1 MREVY
6 SVERVL
12 EVNTEFQCVI
22 GVHLRPLGFA
32 ILVVISPV
40 GYVLATPNPTIGSWE
55 RLVALIRNTLSMI
68 IKLSCDLGIEKRSE
82 AGGVHGAAF
91 VEIDYAESILLASAG
106 VGCSKV
112 EPLRV
117 AIGVGV
123 VFQDEVVIEV
133 THLVRLIQIGGFKEG
148 VENKCVVGGALQ
160 LVKRLVRAHAR
171 LRASARQETSGVVL
185 HTVIDEA
192 ALNVQGVPRRR
203 HLFLFRNSALQQ

>member
-117 AIGVGV
+117 VIGVGV
-123 VFQDEVVIEV
+123 VFQDEGSRALCTRCLPLGPGVSYCNNNVWHRVYTGETASSIRCLV
-133 THLVRLIQIGGFKEG
+133 TVFGFRLLFTLERTP
-148 VENKCVVGGALQ
+148 
-160 LVKRLVRAHAR
+160 RLYSGDFTAR
-171 LRASARQETSGVVL
+171 LWRLLALL
-185 HTVIDEA
+185 HQFQHV
-192 ALNVQGVPRRR
+192 
-203 HLFLFRNSALQQ
+203 